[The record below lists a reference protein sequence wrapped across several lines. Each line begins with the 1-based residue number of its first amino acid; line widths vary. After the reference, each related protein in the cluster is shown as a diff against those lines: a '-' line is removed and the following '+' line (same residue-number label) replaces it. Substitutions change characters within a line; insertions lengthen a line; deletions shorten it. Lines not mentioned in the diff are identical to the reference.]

1 MIDGIIALITFMISG
16 VKELFATVFVIIVIS
31 IVIMDIVS
39 SLTHASI
46 NIHHIHTNV
55 NKDNANS
62 DR

>member
-16 VKELFATVFVIIVIS
+16 AKELFATVFVIIVIS

-55 NKDNANS
+55 NKDNTNS